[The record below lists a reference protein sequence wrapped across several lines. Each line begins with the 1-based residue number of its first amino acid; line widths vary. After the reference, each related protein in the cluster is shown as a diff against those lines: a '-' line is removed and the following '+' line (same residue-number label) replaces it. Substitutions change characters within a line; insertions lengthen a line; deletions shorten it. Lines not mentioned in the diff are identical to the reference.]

1 MRRTLALLP
10 ALVFLAHCSKSTSTP
25 AAAPPAEPA
34 VSPAPRA
41 AAPESKPAI
50 AEPEPAE
57 EERKVEITDALVGK
71 YVVYLKESI
80 PAHKAALV
88 EYGSEWAKIDKEKG
102 LRQGVDA
109 LKSGQ
114 KLQKATEEA
123 EKKARDKAGLS
134 EEEVE
139 ALAAVVPDVIMPKM
153 LMKQNG
159 MDAEA
164 AAMEKQIRA
173 AMEKLPPEQRE
184 QAAKELKEMTQG
196 LKDLREG
203 KEVRQKYGD
212 KVVEAIL
219 KHEAELV
226 ALQKQ
231 LLGSGK
237 NP

>member
-1 MRRTLALLP
+1 MKRTLALLP

-25 AAAPPAEPA
+25 AAAPPAAPVA
-34 VSPAPRA
+34 SPASRA
-41 AAPESKPAI
+41 AAPESKPAA
-50 AEPEPAE
+50 AEPEPAG

-80 PAHKAALV
+80 PARKAALA

-114 KLQKATEEA
+114 KLHKAAEEA
-123 EKKARDKAGLS
+123 EQKARDKAGLS

-139 ALAAVVPDVIMPKM
+139 ALAAVVPDVIMPRM

-159 MDAEA
+159 MNAQAAE
-164 AAMEKQIRA
+164 MEKQMRA
-173 AMEKLPPEQRE
+173 AMETLPPEQRE

-196 LKDLREG
+196 LKDLHEG
-203 KEVRQKYGD
+203 KEVREKHGD
-212 KVVEAIL
+212 KAVEAVL

-231 LLGSGK
+231 LLGSV